1 MDLHIEAQR
10 RGFSIILE
18 WKGLVEKS
26 LSQKVKALRTDNSD
40 AFKSVRT
47 VIALAVQNGLKL
59 YQMDVATCFLNGEL
73 REEVYMKQ
81 QEGFVT
87 MGQEHLVCRLK
98 QSIYGLKQ
106 ASRCWNVVLNKRLK
120 KMGFVQTDSDR
131 RIYVSTEGEMFVI
144 AVHVGDI
151 VLATKSD
158 KRMAEVKR
166 GLPEG
171 FEVKDMG

>member
-1 MDLHIEAQR
+1 M
-10 RGFSIILE
+10 
-18 WKGLVEKS
+18 
-26 LSQKVKALRTDNSD
+26 
-40 AFKSVRT
+40 
-47 VIALAVQNGLKL
+47 QNGLKL
-59 YQMDVATCFLNGEL
+59 YKMDIATCLL
-73 REEVYMKQ
+73 KQ

-120 KMGFVQTDSDR
+120 KMGFTQTDSDR